1 MPRFKRKFFKYIKP
15 VLLGLAAAVTVLVIF
30 MLVKVLLPVADF
42 AQKNRFTPA
51 FFISLALEKEPR
63 VHLSNGRFNLVVL
76 GVSGGNHDGANLT
89 DSINFFSIDFK
100 KKDAVM
106 VSVPRDIWLP
116 SLKTKINSVYY
127 YGEKKKSG
135 GGPILTKSAVSEV
148 LGQSSSYAVKMDFTA
163 FEKIIDL
170 IGGVDIDVEKG
181 FEDRFYPIPGKEN
194 DFCAGDPEFLC
205 RFETLR
211 FDNRLQH
218 MDGARALKYVRSR
231 FSGDGEGTDFS
242 RSRRQHQVIS
252 AITQKI
258 KEMTDLKNISKLKS
272 IFDEAYKYLETDLTL
287 SEMMSLGKYYLFNS
301 DIKIRQVVL
310 DTGDDVKKIP
320 GLLVN
325 PPLWEFNGIW
335 VLTPR
340 TGDYQEIHEYIACEL
355 TGSDCNIKPD
365 K

>member
-1 MPRFKRKFFKYIKP
+1 MPRFKRKFFKYFKT
-15 VLLGLAAAVTVLVIF
+15 VLLGLAAVATVLVIF

-63 VHLSNGRFNLVVL
+63 VNLSNGRFNLVVL

-89 DSINFFSIDFK
+89 DSINFFSIDFT
-100 KKDAVM
+100 KKDTVM

-127 YGEKKKSG
+127 YGEKKKAG
-135 GGPILTKSAVSEV
+135 GGAILVKSAISEV
-148 LGQSSSYAVKMDFTA
+148 LGQQPVYSLKMDFAA

-170 IGGVDIDVEKG
+170 VGGINIDVEKS

-194 DFCAGDPEFLC
+194 DFCGGDPEFLC

-211 FDNRLQH
+211 FNNGLQH

-252 AITQKI
+252 AITQKV
-258 KEMTDLKNISKLKS
+258 KGMTSLKDISKLKS
-272 IFDEAYKYLETDLTL
+272 IFDEVYKYLESDLTL
-287 SEMMSLGKYYLFNS
+287 SDMMSLGKYYLFNS

-310 DTGDDVKKIP
+310 DTGDNVKKIP

-325 PPLWEFNGIW
+325 PPLWEYNGIW

-340 TGDYQEIHEYIACEL
+340 SGDYQEIHEYISCQLKGGNCE
-355 TGSDCNIKPD
+355 IKTLQ
-365 K
+365 